1 MNLADDYFPFTI
13 RNKRVGR
20 LMHSFALSNA
30 FIALEI
36 DCVLSG
42 ALRAL
47 SCRTGNL
54 SDPVNPAPGH
64 PPDQTFFDIR
74 AERTLSRTT
83 LPRASDPISSFSD
96 SESLHAESAIEVCSG
111 PGK

>member
-1 MNLADDYFPFTI
+1 MNLANDYFPFMI
-13 RNKRVGR
+13 RNKGVGR
-20 LMHSFALSNA
+20 LMHSFALCNA
-30 FIALEI
+30 FIALKL

-47 SCRTGNL
+47 SRHTGNPTPDHL
-54 SDPVNPAPGH
+54 PG
-64 PPDQTFFDIR
+64 QMFFDIC

-83 LPRASDPISSFSD
+83 LPRASGSISSISD